1 MCGNIDGY
9 NCLYMKT
16 ILWLYNMPLVP
27 EAGGT
32 ERITSLIRNG
42 LLRRGYDCMKMLVVN
57 PETEKITYEGEL
69 IHNLFEFLKK
79 NNVDTIINQ
88 DGITNK
94 VLNVFLNKGGLR
106 WQREGG
112 KIITCLHFDPDAPS
126 VIKLFLSKKTKTL
139 KDWFIITKLQ
149 LLSSYY
155 QNQKDNQ
162 AGKLYN
168 ELYDK
173 SDSFVCLSKTHFAYL
188 HKVMKRTS
196 YEKMV
201 AINNPLTFDDISDI
215 SILGKKKKQVLI
227 VARMDEFYKR
237 ISLAL
242 KAWGFLQDIKDW
254 RLVIVG
260 DGPSLCDYKD
270 YVQKNHLHNVCF
282 EGRQTPE
289 TYYKDSSIFL
299 MTSDKE
305 GWGLTLTESLQ
316 RGVVPIV
323 MDSCPVFSEIISD
336 GVNGFLTPNNEIKKF
351 ADKVR
356 LLMTNHD
363 ILYKMEK
370 QALVSASKF
379 NIDNTIEQWEKIL

>member
-1 MCGNIDGY
+1 
-9 NCLYMKT
+9 MKT

-57 PETEKITYEGEL
+57 PETEKITYEGEQ
-69 IHNLFEFLKK
+69 IHDLFEFLKK

-112 KIITCLHFDPDAPS
+112 RIITCLHFDPDAPS

-139 KDWFIITKLQ
+139 KDWFIITRLQ

-173 SDSFVCLSKTHFAYL
+173 SDSFVCLSRTHFAYL

>member
-1 MCGNIDGY
+1 
-9 NCLYMKT
+9 MKT

-42 LLRRGYDCMKMLVVN
+42 LLRRGYNCMKMLVVN
-57 PETEKITYEGEL
+57 PETEKITYEGEQ
-69 IHNLFEFLKK
+69 IQDLFEFLKK

-112 KIITCLHFDPDAPS
+112 RIITCLHFDPDAPS

-173 SDSFVCLSKTHFAYL
+173 SDSFVCLSRTHFAYL

-379 NIDNTIEQWEKIL
+379 NIDNTIEQWKKIL

>member
-1 MCGNIDGY
+1 
-9 NCLYMKT
+9 MKT

-57 PETEKITYEGEL
+57 PETEKITYEGEQ
-69 IHNLFEFLKK
+69 IHDLFEFLKK

-126 VIKLFLSKKTKTL
+126 VIKLFLSKKSKTL

-260 DGPSLCDYKD
+260 DGPSLCDYKN

-336 GVNGFLTPNNEIKKF
+336 GVNGFLTPNKEIKKF

>member
-1 MCGNIDGY
+1 
-9 NCLYMKT
+9 
-16 ILWLYNMPLVP
+16 MPLVP

-57 PETEKITYEGEL
+57 PDTGKITYEGDQ
-69 IHNLFEFLKK
+69 IYDLFEFLKK
-79 NNVDTIINQ
+79 NHVDTIINQ

-94 VLNVFLNKGGLR
+94 VLNTFLANGGSQ

-149 LLSSYY
+149 LFSSYY
-155 QNQKDNQ
+155 QNLKNNQ
-162 AGKLYN
+162 VGKLYN

-188 HKVMKRTS
+188 HKVMKRS
-196 YEKMV
+196 CYEKMV

-242 KAWGFLQDIKDW
+242 KAWGYLQDIKDW

-270 YVQKNHLHNVCF
+270 YVQKNQLHNVCF
-282 EGRQTPE
+282 EGRQSPE
-289 TYYKDSSIFL
+289 SYYKESSVFL

-316 RGVVPIV
+316 RGVVPIA
-323 MDSCPVFSEIISD
+323 MNSCPVFSEIISD
-336 GVNGFLTPNNEIKKF
+336 GVNGFLTPNNDIKKF

-356 LLMTNHD
+356 FLMTNHD

-379 NIDNTIEQWEKIL
+379 NIDNTINQWEKIL

>member
-1 MCGNIDGY
+1 
-9 NCLYMKT
+9 MKT

-57 PETEKITYEGEL
+57 PETEKITYEGEQ
-69 IHNLFEFLKK
+69 IHDLFEFLKK

-94 VLNVFLNKGGLR
+94 VLNVFLNKGGLC

-126 VIKLFLSKKTKTL
+126 VIKLFLSKKSKTL

-215 SILGKKKKQVLI
+215 SILCKKKKQVLI

-379 NIDNTIEQWEKIL
+379 NMDNTIKQWEKIL

>member
-1 MCGNIDGY
+1 
-9 NCLYMKT
+9 
-16 ILWLYNMPLVP
+16 MPLVP

-42 LLRRGYDCMKMLVVN
+42 LLKAGYHCMTMLVIN
-57 PETEKITYEGEL
+57 SETSVLEYEGKNVNDL
-69 IHNLFEFLKK
+69 YSFLKSYA
-79 NNVDTIINQ
+79 VDIVINQ

-94 VLNVFLNKGGLR
+94 VLNTFLAKGGAL

-155 QNQKDNQ
+155 KNQKDIQ

-237 ISLAL
+237 VSLAL
-242 KAWGFLQDIKDW
+242 KAWGYLQDIKDW

-270 YVQKNHLHNVCF
+270 YVQKNRLHNVCF

-289 TYYKDSSIFL
+289 SYYKESSIFL

-323 MDSCPVFSEIISD
+323 MDSCPVFSEIVSD
-336 GVNGFLTPNNEIKKF
+336 GYNGFLTPNNDIKKF
-351 ADKVR
+351 ADKIR
-356 LLMTNHD
+356 QLMTNPEL
-363 ILYKMEK
+363 LYKMEK
-370 QALVSASKF
+370 QALVSAYKF
-379 NIDNTIEQWEKIL
+379 NIDNTIKQWEKIL

>member
-1 MCGNIDGY
+1 
-9 NCLYMKT
+9 MKT

-57 PETEKITYEGEL
+57 PETEKITYEGEQ
-69 IHNLFEFLKK
+69 IHDLFEFLKK

-173 SDSFVCLSKTHFAYL
+173 SDSFVCLSRTHFAYL

-215 SILGKKKKQVLI
+215 SMLGKKKKQVLI

>member
-1 MCGNIDGY
+1 
-9 NCLYMKT
+9 MKT

-27 EAGGT
+27 DAGGT

-42 LLRRGYDCMKMLVVN
+42 LLRRGYNCMKMLVVN
-57 PETEKITYEGEL
+57 PETEKITYEGEQ
-69 IHNLFEFLKK
+69 IQDLFEFLKK

-112 KIITCLHFDPDAPS
+112 RIITCLHFDPDAPS

-173 SDSFVCLSKTHFAYL
+173 SDSFVCLSRTHFAYL

-379 NIDNTIEQWEKIL
+379 NIDNTIEQWKKIL

>member
-1 MCGNIDGY
+1 
-9 NCLYMKT
+9 MKT

-57 PETEKITYEGEL
+57 PETEKITYEGEQ
-69 IHNLFEFLKK
+69 IHDLFEFLKK

-94 VLNVFLNKGGLR
+94 VLNVFLDKGGLR

-126 VIKLFLSKKTKTL
+126 VIKLFLSKKTKTI

-155 QNQKDNQ
+155 QNQKDDQ

-188 HKVMKRTS
+188 HKVMKRIS

-289 TYYKDSSIFL
+289 IYYKDSSIFL

-323 MDSCPVFSEIISD
+323 MDSCPVFSEIISN

>member
-1 MCGNIDGY
+1 
-9 NCLYMKT
+9 
-16 ILWLYNMPLVP
+16 MPLVP

-57 PETEKITYEGEL
+57 PETEKITYEGEQ
-69 IHNLFEFLKK
+69 IHDLFEFLKK

-112 KIITCLHFDPDAPS
+112 RIITCLHFDPDAPS

-173 SDSFVCLSKTHFAYL
+173 SDSFVCLSRTHFAYL

-242 KAWGFLQDIKDW
+242 RAWGFLQDIKDW

-282 EGRQTPE
+282 EGCQTPE

>member
-1 MCGNIDGY
+1 
-9 NCLYMKT
+9 MKT
-16 ILWLYNMPLVP
+16 ILWLYNMPLLP

-42 LLRRGYDCMKMLVVN
+42 LLRGGYDCMKMLVVN
-57 PETEKITYEGEL
+57 PDTEDVTYEGDQ
-69 IHNLFEFLKK
+69 IHDLFEFLK
-79 NNVDTIINQ
+79 NHHVDTVINQ

-94 VLNVFLNKGGLR
+94 VLNAFLDNGGLQ

-126 VIKLFLSKKTKTL
+126 VIKLFLSKKSKCL
-139 KDWFIITKLQ
+139 KDWLIITKLKF
-149 LLSSYY
+149 LFSYY
-155 QNQKDNQ
+155 QKQKDIQ

-188 HKVMKRTS
+188 HKVMKRAN
-196 YEKMV
+196 YDKMV

-215 SILGKKKKQVLI
+215 SILSKKKKQVLI

-242 KAWGFLQDIKDW
+242 KAWRYLQDIKDW

-260 DGPSLCDYKD
+260 DGPSLCDYEA
-270 YVQKNHLHNVCF
+270 YVQKNQLHNVCF
-282 EGRQTPE
+282 EGHQTPE

-323 MDSCPVFSEIISD
+323 MDSCPVFSEIVSD
-336 GVNGFLTPNNEIKKF
+336 GVNGFLTPNNDIKKF
-351 ADKVR
+351 ANKVR
-356 LLMTNHD
+356 LLMTNQEL
-363 ILYKMEK
+363 LYKIGK
-370 QALVSASKF
+370 QALESASKF
-379 NIDNTIEQWEKIL
+379 NIDNIIGQWEKIL

>member
-1 MCGNIDGY
+1 
-9 NCLYMKT
+9 MKT

-57 PETEKITYEGEL
+57 PETEKITYEGEQ
-69 IHNLFEFLKK
+69 IHDLFEFLKK

-112 KIITCLHFDPDAPS
+112 RIITCLHFDPDAPS

-173 SDSFVCLSKTHFAYL
+173 SDSFVCLSRTHFAYL

>member
-1 MCGNIDGY
+1 
-9 NCLYMKT
+9 MKT

-57 PETEKITYEGEL
+57 PETEKITYEGEQ
-69 IHNLFEFLKK
+69 IHDLFEFLKK

-94 VLNVFLNKGGLR
+94 VLNVFLNKGGLC

-126 VIKLFLSKKTKTL
+126 VIKLFLSKKSKTL

-196 YEKMV
+196 YEKIV

-215 SILGKKKKQVLI
+215 SILYKKKKQVLI

-254 RLVIVG
+254 HLVIVG

-282 EGRQTPE
+282 KGRQTPE

-379 NIDNTIEQWEKIL
+379 NMDNTIKQWEKIL

>member
-1 MCGNIDGY
+1 
-9 NCLYMKT
+9 MKT

-57 PETEKITYEGEL
+57 PETEKITYEGEQ
-69 IHNLFEFLKK
+69 IHDLFEFLKK

-94 VLNVFLNKGGLR
+94 VLNVFLNKGGLC

-126 VIKLFLSKKTKTL
+126 VIKLFLSKKSKTL

-215 SILGKKKKQVLI
+215 SILYKKKKQVLI

-282 EGRQTPE
+282 KGRQTPE

-379 NIDNTIEQWEKIL
+379 NMDNTIKQWEKIL

>member
-1 MCGNIDGY
+1 
-9 NCLYMKT
+9 MKT

-42 LLRRGYDCMKMLVVN
+42 LLRRGYGCMKMLVVN
-57 PETEKITYEGEL
+57 PETEKITYEGEQ

-237 ISLAL
+237 ISLTL

-282 EGRQTPE
+282 EGRQAPE
-289 TYYKDSSIFL
+289 IYYKDSSIFL

>member
-1 MCGNIDGY
+1 
-9 NCLYMKT
+9 MKT

-57 PETEKITYEGEL
+57 PETEKITYEGKQ
-69 IHNLFEFLKK
+69 IHDLFEFLKK

-94 VLNVFLNKGGLR
+94 VLNVFLNKGGLC

-126 VIKLFLSKKTKTL
+126 VIKLFLSKKSKTL

-215 SILGKKKKQVLI
+215 SILYKKKKQVLI

-260 DGPSLCDYKD
+260 DGPSLCDDKD

-282 EGRQTPE
+282 KGRQTPE

-379 NIDNTIEQWEKIL
+379 NMDNTIKQWEKIL

>member
-1 MCGNIDGY
+1 
-9 NCLYMKT
+9 MKT

-42 LLRRGYDCMKMLVVN
+42 LLRRGYNCMKMLVVN
-57 PETEKITYEGEL
+57 PETEKITYEGEQ
-69 IHNLFEFLKK
+69 IQDLFEFLKK

-112 KIITCLHFDPDAPS
+112 RIITCLHFDPDAPS

-215 SILGKKKKQVLI
+215 SILGKKKKQILI

-260 DGPSLCDYKD
+260 DGPSLRDYKD

-379 NIDNTIEQWEKIL
+379 NIDNTIEQWKKIL

>member
-1 MCGNIDGY
+1 
-9 NCLYMKT
+9 MKT

-57 PETEKITYEGEL
+57 PETEKITYEGEQ
-69 IHNLFEFLKK
+69 IHDLFEFLKK

-215 SILGKKKKQVLI
+215 SILYKKKKQVLI

-254 RLVIVG
+254 HLVIVG

-282 EGRQTPE
+282 KGRQPPE

-379 NIDNTIEQWEKIL
+379 NMDNTIKQWEKIL

>member
-1 MCGNIDGY
+1 
-9 NCLYMKT
+9 
-16 ILWLYNMPLVP
+16 MPLLP

-42 LLRRGYDCMKMLVVN
+42 LLRGGYDCMKMLVVN
-57 PETEKITYEGEL
+57 PDTEDITYEGEQ
-69 IHNLFEFLKK
+69 IHDLFEFLKK
-79 NNVDTIINQ
+79 HHVETVINQ

-94 VLNVFLNKGGLR
+94 VLNAFLDKGGLQ

-126 VIKLFLSKKTKTL
+126 VIKLFLSKKSKTL
-139 KDWFIITKLQ
+139 KDWLIITKLK

-155 QNQKDNQ
+155 QKLKDIQ

-173 SDSFVCLSKTHFAYL
+173 SDSFVCLSKTHFSYL
-188 HKVMKRTS
+188 HKVMKRAN
-196 YEKMV
+196 YEKIV

-215 SILGKKKKQVLI
+215 SILSKKKKQVLI

-242 KAWGFLQDIKDW
+242 KAWGYLQDIKDW

-260 DGPSLCDYKD
+260 DGPSLCDYKA
-270 YVQKNHLHNVCF
+270 YVQKHQLHNVCF

-305 GWGLTLTESLQ
+305 GWGVTLTESLQ

-336 GVNGFLTPNNEIKKF
+336 GVNGFLTPNNDIKKF

-356 LLMTNHD
+356 LLMTSQEL
-363 ILYKMEK
+363 LYKIGK
-370 QALVSASKF
+370 QVLESASKF
-379 NIDNTIEQWEKIL
+379 NIENTIGQWEKIL

>member
-1 MCGNIDGY
+1 
-9 NCLYMKT
+9 MKT

-57 PETEKITYEGEL
+57 PETEKITYEGEQ
-69 IHNLFEFLKK
+69 IHDLFEFLKK

-215 SILGKKKKQVLI
+215 SILYKKKKQVLI

-254 RLVIVG
+254 HLVIVG

-282 EGRQTPE
+282 KGRQTPE

-379 NIDNTIEQWEKIL
+379 NMDNTIKQWEKIL

>member
-1 MCGNIDGY
+1 
-9 NCLYMKT
+9 MKT

-57 PETEKITYEGEL
+57 PETEKITYEGEQ
-69 IHNLFEFLKK
+69 IHDLFEFLKK

-94 VLNVFLNKGGLR
+94 LLNVFLNKGGLC

-126 VIKLFLSKKTKTL
+126 VIKLFLSKKSKTL

-215 SILGKKKKQVLI
+215 SILYKKKKQVLI

-254 RLVIVG
+254 HLVIVG

-282 EGRQTPE
+282 KGRQTPE

-379 NIDNTIEQWEKIL
+379 NMDNTIKQWEKIL

>member
-1 MCGNIDGY
+1 
-9 NCLYMKT
+9 MKT

-57 PETEKITYEGEL
+57 PETEKITYEGEQ
-69 IHNLFEFLKK
+69 IHDLFEFLKK

-126 VIKLFLSKKTKTL
+126 VIKLFLSKKSKTL

-215 SILGKKKKQVLI
+215 SILCKKKKQVLI

-379 NIDNTIEQWEKIL
+379 NMDNTIKQWEKIL

>member
-1 MCGNIDGY
+1 
-9 NCLYMKT
+9 MKT

-57 PETEKITYEGEL
+57 SETEKITYEGEQ
-69 IHNLFEFLKK
+69 IHDLFEFLKK

-126 VIKLFLSKKTKTL
+126 VIKLFLSKKSKTL

-215 SILGKKKKQVLI
+215 SILYKKKNQVLI

-254 RLVIVG
+254 HLVIVG

-282 EGRQTPE
+282 KGRQTPE

-379 NIDNTIEQWEKIL
+379 NMDNTIKQWEKIL

>member
-1 MCGNIDGY
+1 
-9 NCLYMKT
+9 MKT

-42 LLRRGYDCMKMLVVN
+42 LLRRGYNCMKMLVVN
-57 PETEKITYEGEL
+57 PETEKITYEGEQ
-69 IHNLFEFLKK
+69 IQDLFEFLKK

-112 KIITCLHFDPDAPS
+112 RIITCLHFDPDAPS

-215 SILGKKKKQVLI
+215 SILGKKKKQILI

-242 KAWGFLQDIKDW
+242 KAWGCLQHIKDW

-260 DGPSLCDYKD
+260 DGPSLRDYKD

-379 NIDNTIEQWEKIL
+379 NIDNTIEQWKKIL

>member
-1 MCGNIDGY
+1 
-9 NCLYMKT
+9 MKT

-57 PETEKITYEGEL
+57 PETEKITYEGEQ
-69 IHNLFEFLKK
+69 IHDLFEFLKK

-94 VLNVFLNKGGLR
+94 VLNVFLNKGGLC

-126 VIKLFLSKKTKTL
+126 VIKLFLSKKSKTL

-196 YEKMV
+196 YEKIV

-215 SILGKKKKQVLI
+215 SILYKKKKQVLI

-282 EGRQTPE
+282 KGRQTPE

-379 NIDNTIEQWEKIL
+379 NMDNTIKQWEKIL

>member
-1 MCGNIDGY
+1 
-9 NCLYMKT
+9 MKT

-42 LLRRGYDCMKMLVVN
+42 LLRRGYDCMKILVVN
-57 PETEKITYEGEL
+57 PETEKITYEGEQ
-69 IHNLFEFLKK
+69 IHDLFEFLKK

-94 VLNVFLNKGGLR
+94 VLNVFLNKGGLC

-126 VIKLFLSKKTKTL
+126 VIKLFLSKKSKTL

-215 SILGKKKKQVLI
+215 SILYKKKKQVLI

-282 EGRQTPE
+282 KGRQTPE

-379 NIDNTIEQWEKIL
+379 NMDNTIKQWEKIL

>member
-1 MCGNIDGY
+1 
-9 NCLYMKT
+9 MKT

-57 PETEKITYEGEL
+57 PETEKITYEGEQ
-69 IHNLFEFLKK
+69 IHDLFEFLKK

-215 SILGKKKKQVLI
+215 SMLGKKKKQVLI

-356 LLMTNHD
+356 FLMTNHD

>member
-1 MCGNIDGY
+1 
-9 NCLYMKT
+9 MKT

-42 LLRRGYDCMKMLVVN
+42 LLRRGYNCMKMLVVN
-57 PETEKITYEGEL
+57 PETEKITYEGEQ
-69 IHNLFEFLKK
+69 IQDLFEFLKK

-94 VLNVFLNKGGLR
+94 VLNVFFNKGGLR

-112 KIITCLHFDPDAPS
+112 RIITCLHFDPDAPS

-173 SDSFVCLSKTHFAYL
+173 SDSFVCLSRTHFAYL

-299 MTSDKE
+299 MTSFKE

-323 MDSCPVFSEIISD
+323 MNSCSVFSEIISD
-336 GVNGFLTPNNEIKKF
+336 GVNGFLTPNNDIKMF

-356 LLMTNHD
+356 LLMTNQEL
-363 ILYKMEK
+363 LYKMGK
-370 QALVSASKF
+370 KALVSACRF
-379 NIDNTIEQWEKIL
+379 NIENTIEQWEKIL

>member
-1 MCGNIDGY
+1 
-9 NCLYMKT
+9 MKT

-57 PETEKITYEGEL
+57 PETEKITYEGKQ
-69 IHNLFEFLKK
+69 IHDLFEFLKK

-94 VLNVFLNKGGLR
+94 VLNVFLNKGGLC

-126 VIKLFLSKKTKTL
+126 VIKLFLSKKSKTL

-215 SILGKKKKQVLI
+215 SILYKKKKQVLI

-282 EGRQTPE
+282 KGRQTPE

-379 NIDNTIEQWEKIL
+379 NMDNTIKQWEKIL

>member
-1 MCGNIDGY
+1 
-9 NCLYMKT
+9 MKT

-57 PETEKITYEGEL
+57 PETEKITYEGEQ
-69 IHNLFEFLKK
+69 IHDLFEFLKK

-94 VLNVFLNKGGLR
+94 VLNVFLNKGGLC

-126 VIKLFLSKKTKTL
+126 VIKLFLSKKSKTL

-215 SILGKKKKQVLI
+215 SILYKKKKQVLI

-282 EGRQTPE
+282 KGRQTPE

-356 LLMTNHD
+356 LLMINHD

-379 NIDNTIEQWEKIL
+379 NMDNTIKQWEKIL

>member
-1 MCGNIDGY
+1 
-9 NCLYMKT
+9 MKT

-57 PETEKITYEGEL
+57 PETEKITYEGEQ
-69 IHNLFEFLKK
+69 IHDLFEFLKK

-112 KIITCLHFDPDAPS
+112 RIITCLHFDPDAPS

-139 KDWFIITKLQ
+139 KDLFIITKLQ

-173 SDSFVCLSKTHFAYL
+173 SDSFVCLSRTHFAYL